1 MTRVTSEMMVTGSLR
16 RLSTRLQQYEKTQ
29 TQLATGKRILAP
41 SDAPGDAN
49 RALGLRAV
57 QRAREQELRN
67 AGDAKSW
74 LDISDTQLQ
83 AGMERLSRVRELAL
97 RGASTV
103 GSQESS
109 ALAVEISNIRDELV
123 GIANFRNRGR
133 PLFAGFSDARAV
145 DKVAGAWVYTGDD
158 GAVTRRVSESDVV
171 EVNVTAA
178 EVFGFGGAPGSD
190 LFTALDQLITD
201 LQSGNTNGVAAAIDR
216 VDTGRLHM
224 GNALAKV
231 GASANT
237 VQSAQLR
244 TESALLSI
252 RTELSQVE
260 DVDMAEAVMEL
271 QTQQSAYEAT
281 LQAMGRS
288 LPQTLAA
295 FLR

>member
-1 MTRVTSEMMVTGSLR
+1 MTRVTSEMMTTGSLR
-16 RLSTRLQQYEKTQ
+16 RLSSRLQQYERTQ
-29 TQLATGKRILAP
+29 SQLATGKRILAP

-74 LDISDTQLQ
+74 LDITDTQLQ
-83 AGMERLSRVRELAL
+83 AGMERLSRLRELTL
-97 RGASTV
+97 RGASSV
-103 GSQESS
+103 GAQESS
-109 ALAVEISNIRDELV
+109 ALAVEISNIRDELL
-123 GIANFRNRGR
+123 GIANARNRGR
-133 PLFAGFSDARAV
+133 PLFSGFSDAQAV
-145 DKVAGAWVYTGDD
+145 RNVAGSWVYEGDS
-158 GAVTRRVSESDVV
+158 GAITRRVSESDVV
-171 EVNVTAA
+171 TVNVTAA
-178 EVFGFGGAPGSD
+178 EVFGFGGPPGSD
-190 LFTALDQLITD
+190 LFSALDQLVAD
-201 LQSGNTNGVAAAIDR
+201 LQGGNTNGVTAALGRIDA
-216 VDTGRLHM
+216 GRTTL

-237 VQSAQLR
+237 VESAQVR
-244 TESALLSI
+244 TDSALLSI
-252 RTELSQVE
+252 RTELSEVE

-281 LQAMGRS
+281 LQALGRS

>member
-74 LDISDTQLQ
+74 LDITDTQLQ
-83 AGMERLSRVRELAL
+83 AGMDRLSRLRELTL

-103 GSQESS
+103 GAQESS
-109 ALAVEISNIRDELV
+109 ALAVEITNIRDELV

-133 PLFAGFSDARAV
+133 PLFAGFSDAESVRN
-145 DKVAGAWVYTGDD
+145 VAGSWVYAGDN

-178 EVFGFGGAPGSD
+178 EVFGFGGPAGAD
-190 LFTALDQLITD
+190 LFSALDQLVTD
-201 LQSGNTNGVAAAIDR
+201 LQAGNTNGVAAALDKI
-216 VDTGRLHM
+216 DTGRLRM

-237 VQSAQLR
+237 VDSAQLR

-252 RTELSQVE
+252 RTELSAVE